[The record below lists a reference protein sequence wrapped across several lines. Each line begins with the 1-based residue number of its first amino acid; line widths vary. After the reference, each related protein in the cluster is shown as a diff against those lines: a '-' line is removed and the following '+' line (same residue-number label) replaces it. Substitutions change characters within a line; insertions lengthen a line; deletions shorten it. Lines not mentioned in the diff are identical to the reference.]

1 MCTNQNIRIK
11 SLPFLFY
18 ICICKNSGSEGCF
31 FVFLGGMEQKIWV
44 DIGESDT
51 EKDRML
57 MELEKECLEI
67 YRRKVDEAANSKAQ
81 LHQSLVSIEA
91 EVASIMAALGVLN
104 IHSPVCPKFM
114 TITIFETKRESFD
127 FLIYFLVCCR
137 SKREV
142 QNH

>member
-1 MCTNQNIRIK
+1 MGLMVN
-11 SLPFLFY
+11 
-18 ICICKNSGSEGCF
+18 
-31 FVFLGGMEQKIWV
+31 FVFFLGMEQKIWV
-44 DIGESDT
+44 DIGESDA

-104 IHSPVCPKFM
+104 IHSPVGVLNIHSPVCVH
-114 TITIFETKRESFD
+114 
-127 FLIYFLVCCR
+127 LVSEC
-137 SKREV
+137 
-142 QNH
+142 

>member
-1 MCTNQNIRIK
+1 
-11 SLPFLFY
+11 
-18 ICICKNSGSEGCF
+18 
-31 FVFLGGMEQKIWV
+31 MEQKIWV
-44 DIGESDT
+44 DIGESDA

-104 IHSPVCPKFM
+104 IHSPVGVLNIHSPVCVH
-114 TITIFETKRESFD
+114 
-127 FLIYFLVCCR
+127 LVSEC
-137 SKREV
+137 
-142 QNH
+142 